1 MVHVYR
7 VVIDCIFPCSP
18 HPPPQQDYQTYVTRK
33 AEKRQNLVASL
44 SDYHQQELR
53 DIETQREK
61 LLSDYQE
68 KKTGVCVCV
77 CVCVYMSAV
86 WVYIDSIIP
95 ISVDSGVCV
104 P

>member
-1 MVHVYR
+1 M
-7 VVIDCIFPCSP
+7 
-18 HPPPQQDYQTYVTRK
+18 TRK

-77 CVCVYMSAV
+77 CV
-86 WVYIDSIIP
+86 W
-95 ISVDSGVCV
+95 VCV
-104 P
+104 CVSIHECSVGIYR